1 MIFHDWR
8 FFTIPTDPVPVY
20 LYTKEDFDS
29 FVVNAP
35 SYPEN
40 QLVVLGATIDLGG
53 TLYNGIDY
61 KGNFNGNGFEITNFQ
76 TNTGLFETIYPGK
89 IFANLTLRDFE
100 MDVGD
105 YKKAGGLV
113 KKTGGTED
121 ALCLIQ
127 NIQVR
132 NVRVTGTIK
141 DQSSILSG
149 EYFCGCIAGVL
160 HYTTMVY
167 CSVRDVNADENCST
181 HFGILTGNAE
191 HSDIHDCY
199 SVGSVVALVNRGG
212 IAAWATY
219 GSQVMHC
226 WCTMS
231 KTSGA
236 ADGTSKDTENFTS
249 VSEYTMS
256 FEFNTSW
263 FSAWYWNIQDGTAT
277 DFIPFMVE
285 YTFK

>member
-8 FFTIPTDPVPVY
+8 FFAGPTDPVPVY
-20 LYTKEDFDS
+20 LYTKGDFDS

-113 KKTGGTED
+113 KETGGTED

-132 NVRVTGTIK
+132 NVRTTGTTK
-141 DQSSILSG
+141 VSG
-149 EYFCGCIAGVL
+149 EYFCGCIAGAL
-160 HYTTMVY
+160 HYTTMLY
-167 CSVRDVNADENCST
+167 CSVRNVNADKNCST

-191 HSDIHDCY
+191 NSDIHDCY
-199 SVGSVVALVNRGG
+199 SVGSVEALVYRGG
-212 IAAWATY
+212 IAAWAVY
-219 GSQVMHC
+219 GSHVMHC

-231 KTSGA
+231 KA
-236 ADGTSKDTENFTS
+236 AGQTDGSSVDAENFTT

-256 FEFNTSW
+256 FEFDPEY
-263 FSAWYWNIQDGTAT
+263 FSEQYWNIQDGTAT
-277 DFIPFMVE
+277 DFIPSTTK

>member
-8 FFTIPTDPVPVY
+8 FFAGPTDPVPVY

-61 KGNFNGNGFEITNFQ
+61 KGNFNGNGFEISNFQ

-113 KKTGGTED
+113 KETGGTED

-132 NVRVTGTIK
+132 NVRTTGTTK
-141 DQSSILSG
+141 VSG
-149 EYFCGCIAGVL
+149 EYFCGCIAGAL
-160 HYTTMVY
+160 HYTTMLY
-167 CSVRDVNADENCST
+167 CSVRNVNADKNCST

-191 HSDIHDCY
+191 NSDIHDCY
-199 SVGSVVALVNRGG
+199 SVGSVEALLYRGG
-212 IAAWATY
+212 IAAWAVY

-231 KTSGA
+231 ATSGG
-236 ADGTSKDTENFTS
+236 ADATSKDTENFTG

-256 FEFNTSW
+256 FEFDPEY
-263 FSAWYWNIQDGTAT
+263 FSEEVWELADGTET
-277 DFIPFMVE
+277 DFIPSMVE
-285 YTFK
+285 YIFN

>member
-1 MIFHDWR
+1 MILHDWK
-8 FFTIPTDPVPVY
+8 FFIGSADPVPIY
-20 LYTKEDFDS
+20 LYTKADFDA
-29 FVVNAP
+29 FAANAP

-40 QLVVLGATIDLGG
+40 QLVVLGKSINLDGA
-53 TLYNGIDY
+53 LYSGIDY
-61 KGNFNGNGFEITNFQ
+61 KGNFNGNGLEISNFK
-76 TNTGLFETIYPGK
+76 TTTGLFERIYPGK

-105 YKKAGGLV
+105 YEKAGGLV
-113 KKTGGTED
+113 KETDGTED

-132 NVRVTGTIK
+132 NVRTTGTTK
-141 DQSSILSG
+141 VSG
-149 EYFCGCIAGVL
+149 EYFCGCIAGAL

-167 CSVRDVNADENCST
+167 CSVRDINADKNCST

-199 SVGSVVALVNRGG
+199 SVGSVEAPVYRGG
-212 IAAWATY
+212 IAAWAVY

-231 KTSGA
+231 KATGQTDSTSV
-236 ADGTSKDTENFTS
+236 DDENFTG

-256 FEFNTSW
+256 FEFDPEY
-263 FSAWYWNIQDGTAT
+263 FSEQYWNLQDGTET
-277 DFIPFMVE
+277 DFIPSTTK
-285 YTFK
+285 YIFK

>member
-1 MIFHDWR
+1 MILHDWK
-8 FFTIPTDPVPVY
+8 FFIGSADPVPIY
-20 LYTKEDFDS
+20 LYTKSDFDA
-29 FVVNAP
+29 FAANAP

-40 QLVVLGATIDLGG
+40 QLVVLGKSINLDGA
-53 TLYNGIDY
+53 LYSGIDY
-61 KGNFNGNGFEITNFQ
+61 KGNFNGNGLEISNFK
-76 TNTGLFETIYPGK
+76 TTTGLFERIYPGK

-105 YKKAGGLV
+105 YEKAGGLV
-113 KKTGGTED
+113 KETDGTED

-132 NVRVTGTIK
+132 NVRTTGTTK
-141 DQSSILSG
+141 VSG
-149 EYFCGCIAGVL
+149 EYFCGCIAGAL

-167 CSVRDVNADENCST
+167 CSVRDINADKNCST

-199 SVGSVVALVNRGG
+199 SVGSVEAPVYRGG
-212 IAAWATY
+212 IAAWAVY

-231 KTSGA
+231 KATGQTDS
-236 ADGTSKDTENFTS
+236 TS
-249 VSEYTMS
+249 VDSENLTGVDDNTS
-256 FEFNTSW
+256 ASKFNTSW

-285 YTFK
+285 YIFK